1 MTSSILTNQSA
12 MTALQALAQ
21 TQYALNTTQSQISTG
36 LRVASAQDNA
46 AYWSIATTMR
56 SDNEALSSVQDSL
69 NLGGSTVGVA
79 SAAMNS
85 TISVMDK
92 IKSDLVTA
100 AEPGVDRTK
109 IQTDITA
116 LQGQLQSIANSA
128 SFNGENWLSVNSG
141 VAGYNA
147 SKSVVASFSRDTT
160 GAISIGTITVDTS
173 QTKLYDANNQSGIL
187 DTVNGATNM
196 SVATLN
202 ISALTDSTADE
213 ATLSALTTQ
222 VDTAIGAITSAAA
235 TLGATQTRINL
246 QSTFVSSLS
255 DAITSGVGSLVDAD
269 MNQASTKLQA
279 LQTQQQLGIQSLGI
293 ANQNSQLILK
303 LFG

>member
-1 MTSSILTNQSA
+1 MSSILTNMSA
-12 MTALQALAQ
+12 MTALQALSQ
-21 TQYALNTTQSQISTG
+21 TQKALTQTQTQISTG
-36 LRVASAQDNA
+36 LRVASAMDNA

-56 SDNEALSSVQDSL
+56 SDKDALSSVQDSL
-69 NLGGSTVGVA
+69 NLGGSTTGVA
-79 SAAMNS
+79 NAALNS

-116 LQGQLQSIANSA
+116 LQGQLKSIADSA

-141 VAGYNA
+141 AANYNA
-147 SKSVVASFSRDTT
+147 TKSIVASFSRSST
-160 GAISIGTITVDTS
+160 GTISIGTIQVDTS
-173 QTKLYDANNQSGIL
+173 QTKLYDSNGQTGIL
-187 DTVNGATNM
+187 DTVNGTTNQ
-196 SVATLN
+196 SVANLDVH
-202 ISALTDSTADE
+202 ALTDSTTDQ
-213 ATLSALTTQ
+213 ATLSALTSQ
-222 VDTAIGAITSAAA
+222 VDSAIQSITTAAS
-235 TLGATQTRINL
+235 TLGATQTRVNL
-246 QSTFVSSLS
+246 QANFVSSLS

-279 LQTQQQLGIQSLGI
+279 LQTQQQLGIQSLSI